1 MKGLELYH
9 VGIDLLGLTLHNL
22 IEEEDCGKDK
32 GTWIKVNEEVKV
44 EGGDFIMTYPYVFE
58 VRY

>member
-1 MKGLELYH
+1 M
-9 VGIDLLGLTLHNL
+9 LHNL

-44 EGGDFIMTYPYVFE
+44 EGGDFIMVYPYVFG
-58 VRY
+58 VRG